1 MGELALVIAVLS
13 GFVVA
18 LIAPGITRRWHNAA
32 GWLVALLPLA
42 LTLYFAAQLPIIARG
57 DVLTFAA
64 PWVAELGVMFSL
76 RADGLS
82 VLFALLISGIGALV
96 MIYAGGYLHGNPFL
110 GRFYAWLLVFMAS
123 MLGVALADN
132 LIVLF
137 VFWELTSLSSYA
149 LIGFEHESASARTA
163 ALQAMLVTGAGGLA
177 MLAGLLLL
185 GQVSGS
191 LELSALLT
199 QGNALRASPLYP
211 AALILILLGAF
222 AKSAQFPFHFWLPN
236 AMQAPTPVSAYLHS
250 ATMVKAGVYLLAR
263 LNPALGG
270 TEWWVYTVGGIGAVT
285 MFIGGYLALTQTD
298 LKRLLAYS
306 TVSALGTLTMLLGL
320 GTPLALKA
328 MAVFV
333 LAHALY
339 KGALFLIAGAVDHES
354 GTRDVTQLGGLARAM
369 PITASAAV
377 LAALAMAGVPPLF
390 GFIAKELVYEVGLE
404 SGTWLASAIITSALF
419 TVFIAS
425 VVALGVFFGRATP
438 TPKHA
443 HEAPVSMWL
452 GPVVLAT
459 LGLVIGIAPELVR
472 ALLIAPTISAIS
484 GKTFAVKLV
493 LWHGIT
499 PAFVLSMA
507 TVAAGVGLFFARN
520 TLRRILA
527 RVQWSGAE
535 KTYALVLDGVNALAR
550 GQTRVLQ
557 SGYLRVYLMTIVLTT
572 VGLASVVLF
581 AQPVLNQLSTLRWET
596 IWQDARFYEL
606 GLALLIVL
614 ATLAAVVSPS
624 RLGAVAA
631 LGIVGYSIALIFLLF
646 GAPDLAMTQ
655 FTVESLSVLL
665 FVLVLYHLPRFT
677 RLSTTRA
684 RVRDLFI
691 ATLAGGLMTL
701 FVLLA
706 VGVQF
711 QPNISDFFIEN
722 AVPLAHGRN
731 VVNVILVDF
740 RELDTLGEITV
751 LGIAGLGVYALL
763 KLRQEPNA

>member
-1 MGELALVIAVLS
+1 MGDFALVVAVLS

-18 LIAPGITRRWHNAA
+18 LIAPSIARRGHHAA

-57 DVLTFAA
+57 ETLTFAV

-76 RADGLS
+76 RADGLG

-123 MLGVALADN
+123 MLGVVLADN

-149 LIGFEHESASARTA
+149 LIGFEHENEQARAA

-199 QGNALRASPLYP
+199 QGAALRASPLYP
-211 AALILILLGAF
+211 AALVLVLLGAF

-263 LNPALGG
+263 LYPALGG
-270 TEWWVYTVGGIGAVT
+270 TDLWLYAVGGIGAVT
-285 MFIGGYLALTQTD
+285 MLLGGYLALTQTD

-306 TVSALGTLTMLLGL
+306 TVSALGTLTMLIGL

-328 MAVFV
+328 TAVFV

-377 LAALAMAGVPPLF
+377 LAALGMMGVPPLF
-390 GFIAKELVYEVGLE
+390 GFIAKELLYEVGLE
-404 SGTWLASAIITSALF
+404 AGTGLAIAIVTSALLI
-419 TVFIAS
+419 VFIAS
-425 VVALGVFFGRATP
+425 VIALGVFFGRATH

-443 HEAPVSMWL
+443 HEAPPSMWL
-452 GPVVLAT
+452 GPVVLAV

-472 ALLIAPTISAIS
+472 TTLIAPTVSAIS
-484 GKTFAVKLV
+484 GKPVAVKLA
-493 LWHGIT
+493 LWHGVT
-499 PAFVLSMA
+499 PAFVLSVA

-520 TLRRILA
+520 ALRRVLA

-535 KTYALVLDGVNALAR
+535 KTYALALDGLNALAR

-557 SGYLRVYLMTIVLTT
+557 SGYLRVYLATIVLTT
-572 VGLASVVLF
+572 VGLTGVVLF
-581 AQPVLNQLSTLRWET
+581 GQPVLNQLANLPWET
-596 IWQDARFYEL
+596 LGQDARFYEL
-606 GLALLIVL
+606 GLAVLIVL
-614 ATLAAVVSPS
+614 ATIVAIVSPS

-631 LGIVGYSIALIFLLF
+631 LGVVGYSISLIFLLF

-655 FTVESLSVLL
+655 FTIESLTVLL
-665 FVLVLYHLPRFT
+665 FVLVFYHLPRFAT
-677 RLSTTRA
+677 LSTRRA
-684 RVRDLFI
+684 RVRDLLL
-691 ATLAGGLMTL
+691 ALLAGGVMTM

-706 VGVQF
+706 VSVQF
-711 QPNISDFFIEN
+711 HPSISPYFIEN
-722 AVPLAHGRN
+722 ALPQAHGHN
-731 VVNVILVDF
+731 IVNVILVDF
-740 RELDTLGEITV
+740 RGLDTLGEITV
-751 LGIAGLGVYALL
+751 LGIAGLGVYAVL
-763 KLRQEPNA
+763 KLSRRQTR